1 MVDDKLIDDTA
12 INIKLAATLA
22 NPDFK
27 GNLRKP
33 ERGIVRFQMMEV
45 NTNNTM
51 FFKDLI
57 FTLI

>member
-45 NTNNTM
+45 KN
-51 FFKDLI
+51 
-57 FTLI
+57 